1 MPCLSDHPQ
10 QTTLPQ
16 LTPPP
21 SPVSML
27 LPSFSQRPVPL
38 LTQYIAP
45 AWVIPQHVRAGD
57 IELAPPRCVLWQH
70 HVSTATVE
78 DVRMPPRGGHYF
90 SLSLSLSITLTP
102 WDAGLWKERFVRM
115 SGNVND
121 FLEKHKTVCEL
132 IAKDQW
138 LQPIECLL
146 IISDVLHIKCT
157 KWCC

>member
-1 MPCLSDHPQ
+1 MNADTPTLSSHMPCLSDHPQ

-57 IELAPPRCVLWQH
+57 IELARPRCVL
-70 HVSTATVE
+70 
-78 DVRMPPRGGHYF
+78 
-90 SLSLSLSITLTP
+90 
-102 WDAGLWKERFVRM
+102 
-115 SGNVND
+115 
-121 FLEKHKTVCEL
+121 
-132 IAKDQW
+132 
-138 LQPIECLL
+138 
-146 IISDVLHIKCT
+146 
-157 KWCC
+157 